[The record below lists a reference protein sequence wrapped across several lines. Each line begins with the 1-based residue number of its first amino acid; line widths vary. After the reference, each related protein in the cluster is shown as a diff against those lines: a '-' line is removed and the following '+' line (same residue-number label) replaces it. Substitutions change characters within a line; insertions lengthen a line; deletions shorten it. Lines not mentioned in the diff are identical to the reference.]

1 MKNFFVAIVLALLIV
16 AMPISAA
23 LTDAPTMGEKNAVKK
38 ALNYIKYMPFS
49 EKGLIHQLEYEGFS
63 NQEAVYGVT
72 HIEVDW
78 YEQAALKAQSYL
90 DLMSFSK
97 KGLIHQLEFEGF
109 TKEQAEYGVEAV
121 GY

>member
-1 MKNFFVAIVLALLIV
+1 MKKLLVFLILALFLITMPLSV
-16 AMPISAA
+16 AASEN
-23 LTDAPTMGEKNAVKK
+23 PTIGEKNAVKK
-38 ALNYIKYMPFS
+38 AINYIELMPFS
-49 EKGLIHQLEYEGFS
+49 QKGLIHQLEFEGFS
-63 NQEAVYGVT
+63 NKESVYGAT

-78 YEQAALKAQSYL
+78 NEQAALKAQSYL